1 MRFIP
6 VGSRPVLPGRHIA
19 KSALL
24 AGVVLSLTMVPT
36 TADDAVVTLF
46 APTRTSSELPLDQVR
61 GARIELPEAP
71 ASETSGEHREFR
83 SEPIKRTVLFVNGQ
97 LVAPPLVVTTEQS
110 RVLVN
115 GVELSIDKAFRRAL
129 GDTPSIGGDS
139 GLDLAETM
147 PDDESGERRR
157 SRKRRSSADADF
169 AIASDDADDEAAVAT
184 TTWKTAEAVT
194 SWLDSGNGV
203 AVVFEGQ
210 QPTWFIMTNGGLEL
224 LTALQ
229 SRGKDRVSM
238 DFVLKQ
244 LQSGVNSDI
253 YLNWITGFETSPTL
267 DGLVAKNAEL
277 ISETESRNQSATAA
291 IIRLRVL
298 SYPMSVV
305 GLLLSVFAFGHV
317 VSNKPPNRFAPSVAE
332 LTPETREM
340 VNRCLLLVV
349 ALSILDLIWTILA
362 SQANQMAE
370 LNPMGR
376 EFIRNPALLGAFKFV
391 MTGIGVGLLFA
402 LKQHRIAQTAAWW
415 ACMILTLLTMRWLTF
430 NSMFA

>member
-1 MRFIP
+1 MRFMP
-6 VGSRPVLPGRHIA
+6 VGSRPVLPGRRIA

-24 AGVVLSLTMVPT
+24 AGVVLLLSMVPT

-46 APTRTSSELPLDQVR
+46 ASTRTSSELPIDQVR
-61 GARIELPEAP
+61 GARIVPPDAP
-71 ASETSGEHREFR
+71 ASEASGEHPEFQ
-83 SEPIKRTVLFVNGQ
+83 SEPIKRTILFVNGQ

-129 GDTPSIGGDS
+129 GEASSFDGDP
-139 GLDLAETM
+139 DVALAETM
-147 PDDESGERRR
+147 PDDETGEPRR
-157 SRKRRSSADADF
+157 SRKRRGSADADF
-169 AIASDDADDEAAVAT
+169 AYASDDADDETAAAT
-184 TTWKTAEAVT
+184 ITWKTAEAVT

-210 QPTWFIMTNGGLEL
+210 QPIWLTMTNGGLEL

-229 SRGKDRVSM
+229 SRGKDRDAL
-238 DFVLKQ
+238 DFVLKR
-244 LQSGVNSDI
+244 LQPGVDSDV

-277 ISETESRNQSATAA
+277 ISETEARNQSATAA
-291 IIRLRVL
+291 VSRLRTL
-298 SYPMSVV
+298 SYPMSIV

-362 SQANQMAE
+362 SQANQMTE

-376 EFIRNPALLGAFKFV
+376 EFIRNPALLGVFKFV